1 MPVSALKHE
10 EIARTLA
17 SEIRD
22 GQVPFGRQLPGETTL
37 AERFSVSRN
46 TVRAA
51 LTDLARAG
59 LIRTRSGKGSFVT
72 YDGRP
77 LNVRLGWARALE
89 AQGVVTRVEVVR
101 TEEIDDAALAA
112 ELGEKSTRFIAID
125 RLRSIIDGP
134 LISYE
139 RSRVPATA
147 AIAEAVE
154 AGRAAGSLTSMLVD
168 AGLVASTGQ
177 QWVEV
182 RMLDQPDA
190 ARLER
195 PPGAPFLWSR
205 CITRNAVGELVEHVE
220 SLLDPAHF
228 RLYFQFSAQE

>member
-1 MPVSALKHE
+1 MAVSGLKYE

-17 SEIRD
+17 GEIRD
-22 GQVPFGRQLPGETTL
+22 GTVAFGRQLPGETTL
-37 AERFSVSRN
+37 AKRFSVSRN

-51 LTDLARAG
+51 LSELGRAG

-89 AQGVVTRVEVVR
+89 AHGVVTRVEVVR
-101 TEEIDDAALAA
+101 ATEIDDPALAA
-112 ELGEKSTRFIAID
+112 ELGFASPRFVAID
-125 RLRSIIDGP
+125 RLRSIVDGP
-134 LISYE
+134 VISSE
-139 RSRVPATA
+139 RSRVPATDGVLA
-147 AIAEAVE
+147 AVASGE
-154 AGRAAGSLTSMLVD
+154 AAGSLTSMLLT

-182 RMLDQPDA
+182 RMLTERDA
-190 ARLER
+190 VMLDRA
-195 PPGAPFLWSR
+195 PGSAFLWSR
-205 CITRNAVGELVEHVE
+205 CVTRNAVGELVEHVE

-228 RLYFQFSAQE
+228 RLHFQFSSQE

>member
-1 MPVSALKHE
+1 MAVSGLKHE

-22 GQVPFGRQLPGETTL
+22 GTVAFGRQLPGETTL

-51 LTDLARAG
+51 LTELGRAG

-89 AQGVVTRVEVVR
+89 AQGVVTQVTVISAVEI
-101 TEEIDDAALAA
+101 EDPLLAA
-112 ELGEKSTRFIAID
+112 ELGTTETRFMAID
-125 RLRSIIDGP
+125 RLRSIVDGSI
-134 LISYE
+134 ISSE
-139 RSRVPATA
+139 RSRVPVTA
-147 AIAEAVE
+147 EVLAAVA
-154 AGRAAGSLTSMLVD
+154 AGRAAGSLTSMLAW
-168 AGLVASTGQ
+168 AGLIATTGQ

-182 RMLDQPDA
+182 RMLDEQDA
-190 ARLER
+190 VLLDRA
-195 PPGAPFLWSR
+195 PGSAFLWSR

-228 RLYFQFSAQE
+228 RLHFQFSSQE

>member
-1 MPVSALKHE
+1 MAISGLKHE

-37 AERFSVSRN
+37 AERFAVSRN

-51 LTDLARAG
+51 LTELVRAG

-89 AQGVVTRVEVVR
+89 AQGVSTSVRVIRAELV
-101 TEEIDDAALAA
+101 EDAELAA
-112 ELGEKSTRFIAID
+112 ELDQPSPMFMAID
-125 RLRSIIDGP
+125 RLRSIVDGP
-134 LISYE
+134 RISFE

-147 AIAEAVE
+147 AVTKAV
-154 AGRAAGSLTSMLVD
+154 AHGKAAGSLTRMLVD
-168 AGLVASTGQ
+168 AGLVAATGQ

-182 RMLDQPDA
+182 RMLDAPDA
-190 ARLER
+190 ALLARS
-195 PPGAPFLWSR
+195 PGDAFLWSR

-228 RLYFQFSAQE
+228 RLYFQFSSQE

>member
-1 MPVSALKHE
+1 MAGSALKHE

-22 GQVPFGRQLPGETTL
+22 GRVPFGRQLPGETTL

-51 LTDLARAG
+51 LTELGRAG

-77 LNVRLGWARALE
+77 LNVRLGWARALQ
-89 AQGVVTRVEVVR
+89 AQGVDTGVEVLR
-101 TEEIDDAALAA
+101 AELMDDPALAA
-112 ELGEKSTRFIAID
+112 ELGQPSMTFMAID
-125 RLRSIIDGP
+125 RLRSIVDGP
-134 LISYE
+134 PISFE
-139 RSRVPATA
+139 RSRVPATD
-147 AIAEAVE
+147 AV
-154 AGRAAGSLTSMLVD
+154 AGAVANGKAAGSLTRMLVD
-168 AGLVASTGQ
+168 AGLVAATGQ

-182 RMLDQPDA
+182 RMLDAPDA
-190 ARLER
+190 ERLARK
-195 PPGAPFLWSR
+195 PGDAFLWSR

-228 RLYFQFSAQE
+228 RLYFQFSSQE